1 MELIYSCLFFIFGI
15 IIGSFLN
22 VCIYRIPREESI
34 VITGSHCP
42 HCGHF
47 LKPYDNIPL
56 ISYLFLG
63 GKCRHCKK
71 PISLRYPLVELITG
85 LLFVANYL
93 QLGLA
98 FHLLLNLILT
108 CTLIIITFI
117 DIDTLIINDRFH
129 VIISALAIMKLATS
143 PDLLQSSLIGA
154 FIISIPFLLIAGLT
168 GGLGG
173 GDVKLMAVAG
183 LYLGWQNVLVSF
195 FIASIIGGLYA
206 IYLILFK
213 KQGRKAEMPFG
224 PFLCLGILIASLY
237 ATELINWY
245 MGLM

>member
-93 QLGLA
+93 QLGLT

-129 VIISALAIMKLATS
+129 VIISALAIMKLVTS

-195 FIASIIGGLYA
+195 FIASITGGLYA

>member
-1 MELIYSCLFFIFGI
+1 MGTSSNPTTTFR
-15 IIGSFLN
+15 SFHT
-22 VCIYRIPREESI
+22 Y
-34 VITGSHCP
+34 
-42 HCGHF
+42 
-47 LKPYDNIPL
+47 
-56 ISYLFLG
+56 FLG

-129 VIISALAIMKLATS
+129 VIISARHHVTS

-195 FIASIIGGLYA
+195 FIASITGGLYA

-213 KQGRKAEMPFG
+213 KQGKSRNA
-224 PFLCLGILIASLY
+224 LWSLPLSRN
-237 ATELINWY
+237 TDRQSLRH
-245 MGLM
+245 